1 MDLSNSFEIAR
12 PIDDAWAALT
22 DVERV
27 APCLPGAHLQEVE
40 DGEYRGVVK
49 VRLGRITTEFAGSAT
64 IADQNATDYKII
76 VNGQGLDARGEG
88 NAEAVVTAKLEPIN
102 DTTTRVLVDTD
113 LTLSGRVAQLSTG
126 LLPEVS
132 ANLMAQFADN
142 LAAMLDGSADAATAH
157 AQATNGADDRP
168 RRRIEMPEPEA
179 IDLMDAAR
187 TPVLKRVLALVVA
200 LVLLRWWVRR

>member
-27 APCLPGAHLQEVE
+27 APCLPGARLEEVG

-49 VRLGRITTEFAGSAT
+49 VRLGRIITEFAGSAT
-64 IADQNATDYKII
+64 IADQNRTDYKII

-102 DTTTRVLVDTD
+102 DTNTRVLVDTD

-142 LAAMLDGSADAATAH
+142 LAAMLEGS
-157 AQATNGADDRP
+157 DDRP
-168 RRRIEMPEPEA
+168 RHRIEMPEPEA

-187 TPVLKRVLALVVA
+187 TPVLKRVVALVVA
-200 LVLLRWWVRR
+200 LVVVRWWVRR

>member
-1 MDLSNSFEIAR
+1 MELTNSFDVPR
-12 PIDDAWAALT
+12 PVDETWAVLT

-27 APCLPGAHLQEVE
+27 APCLPGAHLHEVE

-49 VRLGRITTEFAGSAT
+49 VRLGRIVTEFAGSAT
-64 IADQNATDYKII
+64 IVEQNATDHKIV
-76 VNGQGLDARGEG
+76 VNGQGLDAQGEG
-88 NAEAVVTAKLEPIN
+88 RAEAVVTAKLEPIN

-113 LTLSGRVAQLSTG
+113 LTLTGRVAQLG
-126 LLPEVS
+126 KGVLPEVS

-142 LAAMLDGSADAATAH
+142 LAAALDGTGADPGRAE
-157 AQATNGADDRP
+157 TNGEGPA

-187 TPVLKRVLALVVA
+187 TPVLKRLAVLVAIVLVV
-200 LVLLRWWVRR
+200 RWWLRR